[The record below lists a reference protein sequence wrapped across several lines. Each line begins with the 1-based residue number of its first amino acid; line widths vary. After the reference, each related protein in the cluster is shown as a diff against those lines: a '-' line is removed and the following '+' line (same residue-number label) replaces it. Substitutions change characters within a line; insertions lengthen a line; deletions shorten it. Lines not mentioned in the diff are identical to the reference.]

1 MQNPFPSLSGFSFLP
16 HFRPLTTIV
25 RLHFPE
31 WYLFSHLSSFSLSFH
46 TSSSKG
52 FFQLQWQTDQRNGGC
67 IGKGKF
73 FFKLVA
79 NCPWKKSNSCPHIW
93 SLLTGFWKTITR
105 RYDLHFFSSR
115 WQLCTFTSVCPY
127 WKAEREKKKTKKNK
141 ANQLCMD
148 LKELCSLHFICS
160 LWKRRARPSESLHL
174 GIRLF
179 AAVACSGWLGHLCLF
194 TKVQS
199 PAEVQSIAMLVS
211 DKLAFWSA
219 KYYKTISWHL
229 RPLSSRKS

>member
-73 FFKLVA
+73 YFKLVA

-127 WKAEREKKKTKKNK
+127 WKAEREKKKPRKTK
-141 ANQLCMD
+141 QT
-148 LKELCSLHFICS
+148 SF
-160 LWKRRARPSESLHL
+160 ARIWRNCALY
-174 GIRLF
+174 ILF
-179 AAVACSGWLGHLCLF
+179 AASGKGEQGQVRVCIWAFGSLLLLPVLGGWVTCACLQRCRAQQKCRVQLCLF
-194 TKVQS
+194 QTN
-199 PAEVQSIAMLVS
+199 
-211 DKLAFWSA
+211 
-219 KYYKTISWHL
+219 
-229 RPLSSRKS
+229 